1 MIMSKKNKNN
11 KKGEKPLEEPQVE
24 QELDQEQTEAQETPQ
39 EEQEEAPAEVTIEQ
53 LQQKLESQQKE
64 YLLLMAE
71 FDNFRRRTLKEKQD
85 LIKTASEKAMLQLL
99 PVVDDFERALEAMSK
114 SGDVDALAEGVNLIY
129 SKMVK
134 YLEQQGVKPIESTGK
149 DFDPDLFDAITTFPA
164 PDESMRGKVVDT
176 TTKGYMI
183 NDKVLRHA
191 QVVVGQ

>member
-1 MIMSKKNKNN
+1 MSKKNKDN
-11 KKGEKPLEEPQVE
+11 KKAEKPQEQPQVE
-24 QELDQEQTEAQETPQ
+24 QQLDNEQTPQSEAAQS
-39 EEQEEAPAEVTIEQ
+39 EAAPEVTVEQ
-53 LQQKLESQQKE
+53 LQQQLEAQQKE

-85 LIKTASEKAMLQLL
+85 LIKTASEKAMVDLL

-114 SGDVDALAEGVNLIY
+114 GGDVEALAEGVQLIY

-134 YLEQQGVKPIESTGK
+134 YLEQQGVKPIESTGN
-149 DFDPDLFDAITTFPA
+149 DFDADLFEAITTFPA
-164 PDESMRGKVVDT
+164 PDETMRGKVVDT

-191 QVVVGQ
+191 KVVVGQ

>member
-1 MIMSKKNKNN
+1 MSKKNKDN
-11 KKGEKPLEEPQVE
+11 KKAEKPQEQPQVE
-24 QELDQEQTEAQETPQ
+24 QQLDNEQTPQSEAAQS
-39 EEQEEAPAEVTIEQ
+39 EAAPEVTVEQ
-53 LQQKLESQQKE
+53 LQQQLEAQQKE

-85 LIKTASEKAMLQLL
+85 LIKTASEKAMVDLL

-114 SGDVDALAEGVNLIY
+114 GGDVEALAEGVQLIY

-149 DFDPDLFDAITTFPA
+149 DFGADLFEAITTFPA
-164 PDESMRGKVVDT
+164 PDETMRGKVVDT

-191 QVVVGQ
+191 KVVVGQ

>member
-1 MIMSKKNKNN
+1 MSKKNKDN
-11 KKGEKPLEEPQVE
+11 KKAEKPQEQPQVE
-24 QELDQEQTEAQETPQ
+24 QQLDNEQTPQSEAAQS
-39 EEQEEAPAEVTIEQ
+39 EAAPEVTVEQ
-53 LQQKLESQQKE
+53 LQQQLEAQQKE

-85 LIKTASEKAMLQLL
+85 LIKTASEKAMVDLL

-114 SGDVDALAEGVNLIY
+114 GGDVEALAEGVQLIY

-134 YLEQQGVKPIESTGK
+134 YLEQQGIKPIESTGK
-149 DFDPDLFDAITTFPA
+149 DFDADLFEAITTFPA
-164 PDESMRGKVVDT
+164 PDETMRGKVVDT

-191 QVVVGQ
+191 KVVVGQ

>member
-1 MIMSKKNKNN
+1 MSKKNKDN
-11 KKGEKPLEEPQVE
+11 KKAEKPVEEPQIE
-24 QELDQEQTEAQETPQ
+24 QQLADENPQEQDTAQADAEP
-39 EEQEEAPAEVTIEQ
+39 EVTVEQ
-53 LQQKLESQQKE
+53 LQQQLEAQQKE

-85 LIKTASEKAMLQLL
+85 IIKNAAEKAMVDLL
-99 PVVDDFERALEAMSK
+99 PVVDDFERALDAMSK
-114 SGDVDALAEGVNLIY
+114 GGDVQALAEGVQLIY

-149 DFDPDLFDAITTFPA
+149 DFDADLFEAITTFPA

-191 QVVVGQ
+191 KVVVGQ

>member
-1 MIMSKKNKNN
+1 MSKKNKDN
-11 KKGEKPLEEPQVE
+11 KKAEKPVEEQQVE
-24 QELDQEQTEAQETPQ
+24 QAVEQEQPEAQETPQ
-39 EEQEEAPAEVTIEQ
+39 EEAQAEVTIEQ
-53 LQQKLESQQKE
+53 LQQQLEAQQKE

-71 FDNFRRRTLKEKQD
+71 FDNFRRRTLKEKQE
-85 LIKTASEKAMLQLL
+85 LIKNASEKAMVELL
-99 PVVDDFERALEAMSK
+99 PVVDDFERALDAMSK

-129 SKMVK
+129 TKMVK

>member
-1 MIMSKKNKNN
+1 MSKKNKNN
-11 KKGEKPLEEPQVE
+11 KKAEKPLEEPQVE
-24 QELDQEQTEAQETPQ
+24 QELEQEQTEAQETPQ
-39 EEQEEAPAEVTIEQ
+39 EEAPAEVTVEQ

-85 LIKTASEKAMLQLL
+85 LIKTASEKAMLELL
-99 PVVDDFERALEAMSK
+99 PVVDDFERALNAMSK

-129 SKMVK
+129 TKMVK

-176 TTKGYMI
+176 TTKGYTI

>member
-1 MIMSKKNKNN
+1 MSKKNKDN
-11 KKGEKPLEEPQVE
+11 KKAEKPVEEPQVE
-24 QELDQEQTEAQETPQ
+24 QAVEQEQTEAQETPQ
-39 EEQEEAPAEVTIEQ
+39 EEAQAEVTIEQ
-53 LQQKLESQQKE
+53 LQQQLEAQQKE

-71 FDNFRRRTLKEKQD
+71 FDNFRRRTLKEKQE
-85 LIKTASEKAMLQLL
+85 LIKNASEKAMVELL
-99 PVVDDFERALEAMSK
+99 PVVDDFERALDAMSK

-129 SKMVK
+129 TKMVK

>member
-1 MIMSKKNKNN
+1 MSKKNKDN
-11 KKGEKPLEEPQVE
+11 KKAEKPQEQPQVE
-24 QELDQEQTEAQETPQ
+24 EQLDNEQTPQSEAAQS
-39 EEQEEAPAEVTIEQ
+39 EAAPEVTVEQ
-53 LQQKLESQQKE
+53 LQQQLEAQQKE

-85 LIKTASEKAMLQLL
+85 LIKTASEKAMVDLL

-114 SGDVDALAEGVNLIY
+114 GGDVEALAEGVQLIY

-134 YLEQQGVKPIESTGK
+134 YLEQQGIKPIESTGK
-149 DFDPDLFDAITTFPA
+149 DFDADLFEAVTTFPA
-164 PDESMRGKVVDT
+164 PDETMRGKVVDT

-191 QVVVGQ
+191 KVVVGQ

>member
-11 KKGEKPLEEPQVE
+11 KKAEKPLEEPQVE
-24 QELDQEQTEAQETPQ
+24 QELEQEQAEAQETPQ
-39 EEQEEAPAEVTIEQ
+39 EEAPAEETVEQ

-99 PVVDDFERALEAMSK
+99 PVVDDFERALNAMSQ

-129 SKMVK
+129 TKMVK

>member
-11 KKGEKPLEEPQVE
+11 KKAEKPLEEPQVE
-24 QELDQEQTEAQETPQ
+24 QELEQEQTEAQETPQ
-39 EEQEEAPAEVTIEQ
+39 EEAPAEVTVEQ

-85 LIKTASEKAMLQLL
+85 LIKTASEKAMLELL
-99 PVVDDFERALEAMSK
+99 PVVDDFERALNAMSK

-129 SKMVK
+129 AKLVK
-134 YLEQQGVKPIESTGK
+134 FLEQQGVKPIESTGK

>member
-1 MIMSKKNKNN
+1 MSKKNKDN
-11 KKGEKPLEEPQVE
+11 KKAEKPQEEPQVE
-24 QELDQEQTEAQETPQ
+24 QQLDNEQTQEQETNQQDEAQP
-39 EEQEEAPAEVTIEQ
+39 EVTVEQ
-53 LQQKLESQQKE
+53 LQQQLEAQQKE

-71 FDNFRRRTLKEKQD
+71 FDNFRRRPLKEKQD
-85 LIKTASEKAMLQLL
+85 IIKNAAEKAMVDLL
-99 PVVDDFERALEAMSK
+99 PVVDDFERALDAMSK
-114 SGDVDALAEGVNLIY
+114 SGDVQALAEGVQLIY

-149 DFDPDLFDAITTFPA
+149 DFDADLFEAITTFPA

-191 QVVVGQ
+191 KVVVGQ

>member
-1 MIMSKKNKNN
+1 MSKKNKDN
-11 KKGEKPLEEPQVE
+11 KKAEKPVEDPQVE
-24 QELDQEQTEAQETPQ
+24 QAVEQEQPEAQETPQ
-39 EEQEEAPAEVTIEQ
+39 EEAQAEVTIEQ
-53 LQQKLESQQKE
+53 LQQQLEAQQKE

-71 FDNFRRRTLKEKQD
+71 FDNFRRRTLKEKQE
-85 LIKTASEKAMLQLL
+85 LIKNASEKAMVELL
-99 PVVDDFERALEAMSK
+99 PVVDDFERALDAMSK

-129 SKMVK
+129 TKMVK

>member
-1 MIMSKKNKNN
+1 MSKKNKDN
-11 KKGEKPLEEPQVE
+11 KKAEKPVEEPQVE
-24 QELDQEQTEAQETPQ
+24 QQLDNEQTQEQEAPQDEAQP
-39 EEQEEAPAEVTIEQ
+39 EVTVEQ
-53 LQQKLESQQKE
+53 LQQQLEAQQKE

-85 LIKTASEKAMLQLL
+85 IIKNAAEKAMVDLL
-99 PVVDDFERALEAMSK
+99 PVVDDFERALDAMSK
-114 SGDVDALAEGVNLIY
+114 SGDVQALAEGVQLIY

-149 DFDPDLFDAITTFPA
+149 DFDADLFEAITTLPA

-191 QVVVGQ
+191 KVVVGQ

>member
-1 MIMSKKNKNN
+1 MSKKNKDN
-11 KKGEKPLEEPQVE
+11 KKAEKPVEEPQVE
-24 QELDQEQTEAQETPQ
+24 QAGEQEQPEAQETPQ
-39 EEQEEAPAEVTIEQ
+39 EEAQAEVTIEQ
-53 LQQKLESQQKE
+53 LQQQLEAQQKE

-71 FDNFRRRTLKEKQD
+71 FDNFRRRTLKEKQE
-85 LIKTASEKAMLQLL
+85 LIKNASEKAMVELL
-99 PVVDDFERALEAMSK
+99 PVVDDFERALDAMSK

-129 SKMVK
+129 TKMVK

>member
-1 MIMSKKNKNN
+1 MSKKNKNN
-11 KKGEKPLEEPQVE
+11 KKGEKPLEEPQLE
-24 QELDQEQTEAQETPQ
+24 QELDQEQTEAQETSQ

-71 FDNFRRRTLKEKQD
+71 FDNFRRRTLTEKQD

>member
-1 MIMSKKNKNN
+1 
-11 KKGEKPLEEPQVE
+11 
-24 QELDQEQTEAQETPQ
+24 
-39 EEQEEAPAEVTIEQ
+39 
-53 LQQKLESQQKE
+53 
-64 YLLLMAE
+64 
-71 FDNFRRRTLKEKQD
+71 
-85 LIKTASEKAMLQLL
+85 MLNGNHQ
-99 PVVDDFERALEAMSK
+99 
-114 SGDVDALAEGVNLIY
+114 
-129 SKMVK
+129 KMVK

>member
-11 KKGEKPLEEPQVE
+11 KKAEKPLEEPQVE
-24 QELDQEQTEAQETPQ
+24 QELEQEQTEAQETPQ
-39 EEQEEAPAEVTIEQ
+39 EEAPAEVTVEQ

-85 LIKTASEKAMLQLL
+85 LIKTASEKAMLELL
-99 PVVDDFERALEAMSK
+99 PVVDDFERALNAMSK

-129 SKMVK
+129 AKLVK
-134 YLEQQGVKPIESTGK
+134 FLEQQGVKPIESTGK

-176 TTKGYMI
+176 TTKGYTI

>member
-1 MIMSKKNKNN
+1 
-11 KKGEKPLEEPQVE
+11 
-24 QELDQEQTEAQETPQ
+24 
-39 EEQEEAPAEVTIEQ
+39 
-53 LQQKLESQQKE
+53 
-64 YLLLMAE
+64 
-71 FDNFRRRTLKEKQD
+71 
-85 LIKTASEKAMLQLL
+85 MLQLL
-99 PVVDDFERALEAMSK
+99 PVVDDFERALDAMSK

-164 PDESMRGKVVDT
+164 PDESMRGKVVDS

>member
-1 MIMSKKNKNN
+1 MSKKNKDN
-11 KKGEKPLEEPQVE
+11 KKAEKPVEEPQVE
-24 QELDQEQTEAQETPQ
+24 QAVEQEQPEAQETPQ
-39 EEQEEAPAEVTIEQ
+39 EEAQAEVTIEQ
-53 LQQKLESQQKE
+53 LQQQLEAQQKE

-71 FDNFRRRTLKEKQD
+71 FDNFRRRTLKEKQE
-85 LIKTASEKAMLQLL
+85 LIKNASEKAMVELL
-99 PVVDDFERALEAMSK
+99 PVVDDFERALDAMSK

-129 SKMVK
+129 TKMVK

>member
-1 MIMSKKNKNN
+1 MSKKNKDN
-11 KKGEKPLEEPQVE
+11 KKAEKPVEEPQVE
-24 QELDQEQTEAQETPQ
+24 QAVEQEQTEAQETPQ
-39 EEQEEAPAEVTIEQ
+39 EEAQAEVTIEQ
-53 LQQKLESQQKE
+53 LQQQLETQQKE

-71 FDNFRRRTLKEKQD
+71 FDNFRRRTLKEKQE
-85 LIKTASEKAMLQLL
+85 LIKNASEKAMVELL
-99 PVVDDFERALEAMSK
+99 PVVDDFERALDAMSK

-129 SKMVK
+129 TKMVK

>member
-1 MIMSKKNKNN
+1 MIMSKKNKDN
-11 KKGEKPLEEPQVE
+11 KKAEKPVEEPQVE
-24 QELDQEQTEAQETPQ
+24 QAVEQEQTEAQETPQ
-39 EEQEEAPAEVTIEQ
+39 EEAQAEVTIEQ
-53 LQQKLESQQKE
+53 LQQQLEAQQKE

-71 FDNFRRRTLKEKQD
+71 FDNFRRRTLKEKQE
-85 LIKTASEKAMLQLL
+85 LIKNASEKAMVELL
-99 PVVDDFERALEAMSK
+99 PVVDDFERALDAMSK

-129 SKMVK
+129 TKMVK